1 MNCSQCGLS
10 FQFKAEGCDGATEAG
25 RMEIRRRLE
34 AERVAAID
42 RQARVTAEHFAQLA
56 QLAQARRTR

>member
-1 MNCSQCGLS
+1 MNCRNCGLS

-42 RQARVTAEHFAQLA
+42 RQARVTAEHFAELEK
-56 QLAQARRTR
+56 ARRTR